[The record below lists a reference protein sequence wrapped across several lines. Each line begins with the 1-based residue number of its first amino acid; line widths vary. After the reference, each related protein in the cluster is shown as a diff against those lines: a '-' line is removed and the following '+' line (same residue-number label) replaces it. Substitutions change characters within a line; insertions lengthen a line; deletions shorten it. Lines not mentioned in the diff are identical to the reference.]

1 MVVGHPFVVGE
12 IACGAL
18 RDRDE
23 ILGLLT
29 NLPAAQVADADEV
42 LAFIERQRLMGSGV
56 GYIDVHLVA
65 SALLSRVLLW
75 TEDRALARVA
85 GRLGIAYA

>member
-1 MVVGHPFVVGE
+1 MAGHPFVVGE
-12 IACGAL
+12 LARGEL
-18 RDRDE
+18 RARDE

-29 NLPAAQVADADEV
+29 NLPAAEVADAGEV
-42 LAFIERQRLMGSGV
+42 LAFIEGQRLMGCGV
-56 GYIDVHLVA
+56 GYVDVHLAA